1 MTKGDTVF
9 RTTIAGAPSRGMVYA
24 KLTDHLREAADCMAV
39 MAHLHNTEGNDT
51 DKLLARGW
59 LGMHELI
66 LRLIAQVTKL
76 AANKLQ

>member
-1 MTKGDTVF
+1 MTRGDTVI
-9 RTTIAGAPSRGMVYA
+9 RTTIGGHPSRGMVYA

-39 MAHLHNTEGNDT
+39 MSHLHNTEGNDM
-51 DKLLARGW
+51 DKVLARGW
-59 LGMHELI
+59 LGMHELL

>member
-1 MTKGDTVF
+1 MNRGDTVL
-9 RTTIAGAPSRGMVYA
+9 RTTIGGAPSRGMVYA

-39 MAHLHNTEGNDT
+39 MSHLHQTEGNATDT
-51 DKLLARGW
+51 LLAKGW

-66 LRLIAQVTKL
+66 LRLITQVTKL